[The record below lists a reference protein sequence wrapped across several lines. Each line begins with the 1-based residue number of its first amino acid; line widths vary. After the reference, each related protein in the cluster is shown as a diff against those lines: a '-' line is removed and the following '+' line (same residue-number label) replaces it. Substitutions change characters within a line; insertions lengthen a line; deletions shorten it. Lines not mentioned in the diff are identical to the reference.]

1 MRLGKL
7 KRNPTAGVIAPAY
20 IPVKERLEQ
29 GILYLENRGMHVK
42 RGSTLSLTHGY
53 FAGNDSQRLNDLH
66 QMFLDPEVDL
76 IICARGG
83 WGGLR
88 IADKIDYDLIAN
100 HPKPFIGYSDIT
112 TLQLAI
118 WKMTGM
124 PSLSGPMVAVEMGRG
139 IEDFTEEHFWG
150 QIYNRSEN
158 YTISLSE
165 SGGQIFRAGKA
176 KGILL
181 GGCLS
186 MVTGLLGTPYLPDFT
201 DTILFL
207 EDVGEKPYRI
217 DRYLAQLTQAGIFD
231 KINGLILGKFEDCV
245 EDPGEVS
252 FSLPEI
258 ITDYFSHVNLPVI
271 VDFPYGHGARK
282 ITMPIGGVCEIDTH
296 SGIIAFANIFNT

>member
-1 MRLGKL
+1 MKLGKL
-7 KRNPTAGVIAPAY
+7 KNNPTVGVIAPAY
-20 IPVKERLEQ
+20 IPVQERLEQ
-29 GILYLENRGMHVK
+29 GILYLENRGFHVK
-42 RGSTLSLTHGY
+42 RGNTLSLAHGY
-53 FAGNDSQRLNDLH
+53 FAGDDSQRLSDLH

-88 IADKIDYDLIAN
+88 IVDKLDYDLIAN
-100 HPKPFIGYSDIT
+100 HPKPFIGYSDVT

-139 IEDFTEEHFWG
+139 IEAFTAEHFWG
-150 QIYNRSEN
+150 QIYNRSEK
-158 YTISLSE
+158 YPISLSE

-176 KGILL
+176 KGTLL

-186 MVTGLLGTPYLPDFT
+186 MVAGLLGTPYIPDFT

-217 DRYLAQLTQAGIFD
+217 DRYLAQLTQAGVFE
-231 KINGLILGKFEDCV
+231 KIKGLILGKFEDCV
-245 EDPGEVS
+245 EDPGEVT

-258 ITDYFSHVNLPVI
+258 LSDYFRHINLPVI
-271 VDFPYGHGARK
+271 VEFPYGHGAKK
-282 ITMPIGGVCEIDTH
+282 ITMPIGGECELDAQ
-296 SGIIAFANIFNT
+296 SGIISFANIFST